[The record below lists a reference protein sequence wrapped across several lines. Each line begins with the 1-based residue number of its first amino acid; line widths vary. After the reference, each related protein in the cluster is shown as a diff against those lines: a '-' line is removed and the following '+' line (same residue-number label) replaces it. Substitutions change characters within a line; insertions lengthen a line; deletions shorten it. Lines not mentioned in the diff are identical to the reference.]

1 MLTVKLVTQFQ
12 LVKDGTRIGNK
23 LLVSEACS
31 WGQDEHTVWS
41 SMLFSPFSACPQC
54 RLTTCHG
61 RAATPTSR
69 GGTKQSN
76 GLKPGK
82 PCRALGALRQGRGPR
97 SHPQQVPADLAGIQ
111 GRQTLGPRK
120 QPNPSVRG
128 LGLGGR
134 GQKQAIEP
142 VALSSLQL
150 PLYSCPIFSTVASN
164 VAT

>member
-1 MLTVKLVTQFQ
+1 MFTVKPVTQFQ

-23 LLVSEACS
+23 LLVSEACPR
-31 WGQDEHTVWS
+31 GQDEHTVW
-41 SMLFSPFSACPQC
+41 SPFSACPQC

-61 RAATPTSR
+61 GAATPTRR

-76 GLKPGK
+76 RLKPGK
-82 PCRALGALRQGRGPR
+82 PRRALGALRQGRGPG

-120 QPNPSVRG
+120 QPNPRVRG
-128 LGLGGR
+128 GIWGERSVTSHLTC
-134 GQKQAIEP
+134 
-142 VALSSLQL
+142 
-150 PLYSCPIFSTVASN
+150 CPIFSTVASN